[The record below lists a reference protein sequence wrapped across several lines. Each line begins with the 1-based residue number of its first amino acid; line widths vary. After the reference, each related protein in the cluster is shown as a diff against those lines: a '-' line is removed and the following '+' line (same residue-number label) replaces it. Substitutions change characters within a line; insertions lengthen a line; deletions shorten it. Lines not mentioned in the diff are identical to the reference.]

1 MEEKKLT
8 LYDESIQLHRQA
20 KQLDMVRNYVA
31 ETLSHEPYANMD
43 RTLCILLDLDYDEI
57 MGRE

>member
-1 MEEKKLT
+1 MEEKKRT
-8 LYDESIQLHRQA
+8 LYDENIQLHRQA
-20 KQLDMVRNYVA
+20 QRLEIVRNYVA
-31 ETLSHEPYANMD
+31 DTLSHEPYASMD